1 MPTVRNASNQ
11 ESQGPVA
18 QLLEHTERILELE
31 SQLRLARLVRRLIRV
46 SIIGVVIGIFAIYIF
61 NVLVWQDHKF
71 KDLTDWPA
79 AILLLLMVA
88 YIIGYYI

>member
-1 MPTVRNASNQ
+1 M
-11 ESQGPVA
+11 
-18 QLLEHTERILELE
+18 EHTERILELE

-79 AILLLLMVA
+79 AILLLLIVA